1 MKHSDVSIQMKDDP
15 LRNAVECIARGGI
28 AGIPTETYYGLAV
41 DPENEEALER
51 LFRIKMRPESKPVLV
66 LISCREQLESLVA
79 DIPDTYVELMDEFWP
94 GPLTLVFQ
102 ARAGV
107 SSLLTAGT
115 GTVGIR
121 QTPHPVARAMIES
134 IGKPITA
141 TSANISGQPPA
152 SSAAD
157 VCRMFGKE
165 IDCIVDGGESGEKMP
180 STVVRPRGDEFC
192 IERHGVVDLRSRFSL
207 CY

>member
-1 MKHSDVSIQMKDDP
+1 MKHSDVFSQVKGDAV
-15 LRNAVECIARGGI
+15 RNAVECIKQGGI

-41 DPENEEALER
+41 DPANEEALER
-51 LFRIKMRPESKPVLV
+51 LFRVKKRPESKPVLV
-66 LISCREQLESLVA
+66 LISSSTQLTSLAVT
-79 DIPDTYVELMDEFWP
+79 IPKAYIDLMDEFWP
-94 GPLTLVFQ
+94 GPLTLVF
-102 ARAGV
+102 AAGPDV
-107 SSLLTAGT
+107 SPLLTAGT

-121 QTPHPVARAMIES
+121 QTPHPVARAIIEG

-165 IDCIVDGGESGEKMP
+165 IDCIVDGGDSRVKLP
-180 STVVRPRGDEFC
+180 STVVRPCGNGFC
-192 IERHGVVDLRSRFSL
+192 IERHGVVDLRSRLPL